1 MKYLRKLSAAL
12 LALTMLLSAAG
23 AALAVDD
30 TELFTDENGQ
40 VFVKSDEFETTGQPE
55 EIETT
60 EQQTDAAVPQSYF
73 VDEEGLLDI
82 QDIPNIQYVDG
93 DAAAVDEETYL
104 KGAFHLIDKKSDTIN
119 GHRVLYQNARQ
130 YDSIA
135 YGSSTVAQGSCGPS
149 AVCNA
154 LYAAGIADVDIP
166 TMCKL
171 AVQCGA
177 RYNGGTDVET
187 LMEFVSKKYNFSYKI
202 ATNKADLKAHLKAGG
217 IAIVHAGNSYSLF
230 TYYGHFMAAD
240 GIDENDNV
248 SVLDSYWYPTKFNET
263 AARKNNVTVVKDSK
277 TGKTGGVLSVK
288 LDQVA
293 KACNDRKDRYYLIE
307 QGAKSAKQNGDA
319 PFTDVMDNKWYYD
332 EVVNTYNEGLMSGVG
347 GSSFNP
353 TGILS
358 RAQAAQILYNY
369 EVKKNGKPQ
378 VGEVETFTDVAEGKW
393 YTDAIKWARSVG
405 VISGVGN
412 NKFAPDQKLTRQEFA
427 AIMFRYSKMAE
438 STTDSLSSFSDYGK
452 VAKWAKSGMNWAV
465 QNGIITGTGSNKL
478 SPTGSAERSQ
488 AAAIILRYKKLIEN
502 A

>member
-1 MKYLRKLSAAL
+1 MKYLKRISAAL

-23 AALAVDD
+23 MALA
-30 TELFTDENGQ
+30 TDENS
-40 VFVKSDEFETTGQPE
+40 VELDEVETA
-55 EIETT
+55 
-60 EQQTDAAVPQSYF
+60 EQADTALPQSYF

-93 DAAAVDEETYL
+93 TAAVDEETIL
-104 KGAFHLIDKKSDTIN
+104 KGSFHFIDKTSDTIN

-177 RYNGGTDVET
+177 RYNGGTDVTT
-187 LMEFVSKKYNFSYKI
+187 LLDSVSKKYNFTYTIS
-202 ATNKADLKAHLKAGG
+202 NSEADLKAHLKAGG
-217 IAIVHAGNSYSLF
+217 IAIIHAGSSYSLF
-230 TYYGHFMAAD
+230 TYYGHFMAVD
-240 GIDENDNV
+240 GIDDNDAV
-248 SVLDSYWYPTKFNET
+248 TVLDSYWYSTKFNET
-263 AARKNNVTVVKDSK
+263 TARKNNVTVVKDSE
-277 TGKTGGVLSVK
+277 TGATGGVLSVK
-288 LDQVA
+288 LDQIA
-293 KACNDRKDRYYLIE
+293 KACQDRSPTRYYLIK

-332 EVVNTYNEGLMSGVG
+332 DVVSTYNEGLMSGV
-347 GSSFNP
+347 SNSAFNP
-353 TGILS
+353 TGIVN

-369 EVKKNGKPQ
+369 EVKKNGTPQ
-378 VGEVETFTDVAEGKW
+378 IGEVEAFTDVAEGKW
-393 YTDAIKWARSVG
+393 YTEAIKWARSVG
-405 VISGVGN
+405 VINGVGN
-412 NKFAPDQKLTRQEFA
+412 NKFAPEQKLTRQEFA

-438 STTDSLSSFSDYGK
+438 STTDSLSSFSDNAK
-452 VAKWAKSGMNWAV
+452 VAQWARPAMNWAV